1 VLETY
6 FVKPGFFGL
15 PRMLLIDAAGKVV
28 FEGDPGLKS
37 GRGWHAEDGATFVDA
52 ALDKLLGS

>member
-1 VLETY
+1 VLEAY
-6 FVKPGFFGL
+6 FVKEGFFGL

-28 FEGDPGLKS
+28 FEGDPGLKA